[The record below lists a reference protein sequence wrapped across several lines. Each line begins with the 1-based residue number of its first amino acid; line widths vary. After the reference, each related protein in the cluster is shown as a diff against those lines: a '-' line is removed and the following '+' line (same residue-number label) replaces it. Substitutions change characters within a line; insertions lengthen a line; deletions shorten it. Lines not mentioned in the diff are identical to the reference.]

1 MTEEQRRERDN
12 RGMLVSAL
20 AFVGGL
26 VAEFLSNVAANQV
39 GPVRLQSWGTWSLV
53 LTGVAFAALILFAAR
68 RFATERTRAGAGAGP
83 VQPETAF
90 PPVPPLVGRDETVR
104 EVTACARRNGVVAVH
119 GPAGIGTSAVA
130 VTAGLELAPG
140 PGKQR
145 YIDLQ
150 GQSPRDPEN
159 MNRTMIRVLSVFGVR
174 SRYARTPQ
182 RAIAELVETLQGTG
196 IVLILDNAERAEQV
210 AWLARGVRGARVIVA
225 GDFQARD
232 LPDGVPQVPV
242 PRLNGDAGLVLL
254 AWQGEPS
261 GARAG
266 RPGRFGRLLGWLDR
280 RPAAANSVAGRI
292 SAEPAAA
299 AELAARYLGLP
310 RVAIEMGRWLAA
322 NPQLRLA
329 DVLQDLQAG
338 AQNTELD
345 YIIRRQLDGTS
356 GSARRLLGLLAQA
369 PVAELTQ
376 AAVAA
381 MADAGQERTADL
393 LAELSSRSLVEW
405 RRPSR
410 CRITPEARQL
420 AEPPPAKAAAAAQA
434 RLARHFAV
442 LAAAHAE
449 ALAPGRSQEAAMQA
463 VQWFRNE
470 DVTLLHLLIAPDPPA
485 RAAPHLWQAAAA
497 LDTWFAREHRL
508 EDRQAAAEAM
518 AEAAA
523 SLGDGT
529 AAAVAQ
535 LRLAALARERGDLTA
550 AAEGLERV
558 HSLLPGGDP
567 WRIQLHTEYTV
578 YFLTIGD
585 LHAARDHLLA
595 ARQARPRR
603 DAAGRITDLINQ
615 AALEIRCGELD
626 AAHVSLVQA
635 LDLAEESAD
644 TAGQAHANELLG
656 LVAYRNGHPHLASRA
671 WAQARTLYEQA
682 GDDLGRA
689 RCLQHEG
696 SARLA
701 QPGGDRAG
709 AAGLLTRSLTLRA
722 DQPPGIGAGLAH
734 LYLAEQAARKAETE
748 EVAWHCR
755 AGLTALHAWLREA
768 AEPPEVTAA
777 RARLADLQRG
787 VLSR

>member
-1 MTEEQRRERDN
+1 
-12 RGMLVSAL
+12 
-20 AFVGGL
+20 
-26 VAEFLSNVAANQV
+26 
-39 GPVRLQSWGTWSLV
+39 
-53 LTGVAFAALILFAAR
+53 
-68 RFATERTRAGAGAGP
+68 
-83 VQPETAF
+83 
-90 PPVPPLVGRDETVR
+90 
-104 EVTACARRNGVVAVH
+104 
-119 GPAGIGTSAVA
+119 
-130 VTAGLELAPG
+130 
-140 PGKQR
+140 
-145 YIDLQ
+145 
-150 GQSPRDPEN
+150 
-159 MNRTMIRVLSVFGVR
+159 
-174 SRYARTPQ
+174 
-182 RAIAELVETLQGTG
+182 
-196 IVLILDNAERAEQV
+196 
-210 AWLARGVRGARVIVA
+210 
-225 GDFQARD
+225 
-232 LPDGVPQVPV
+232 
-242 PRLNGDAGLVLL
+242 
-254 AWQGEPS
+254 
-261 GARAG
+261 
-266 RPGRFGRLLGWLDR
+266 
-280 RPAAANSVAGRI
+280 VAGRI

-322 NPQLRLA
+322 NPQFSLA
-329 DVLQDLQAG
+329 DVLQDLRAG
-338 AQNTELD
+338 AQNSELD
-345 YIIRRQLDGTS
+345 YIVRRQLDGTS
-356 GSARRLLGLLAQA
+356 GSARRLLALLAQA

-410 CRITPEARQL
+410 CRITPQARQL
-420 AEPPPAKAAAAAQA
+420 AEPPPAKAAAAAQV

-449 ALAPGRSQEAAMQA
+449 ALTPGQSQEAAMQA
-463 VQWFRNE
+463 AQWFRAE
-470 DVTLLHLLIAPDPPA
+470 DVALLHLLTAPDPPA
-485 RAAPHLWQAAAA
+485 RAAPHLWQVAAA
-497 LDTWFAREHRL
+497 LDTWFAREHRM

-535 LRLAALARERGDLTA
+535 LRLAALARERGDLA
-550 AAEGLERV
+550 AAAQGLERV

-578 YFLTIGD
+578 YFLTTGD
-585 LHAARDHLLA
+585 SHAARDHLLA
-595 ARQARPRR
+595 ARQARSRR
-603 DAAGRITDLINQ
+603 DPAGRITDLINQ
-615 AALEIRCGELD
+615 AALEIRCEELD

-635 LDLAEESAD
+635 LDLAEDSAD
-644 TAGQAHANELLG
+644 TAGQAHAHELLG

-682 GDDLGRA
+682 GDDLGQA

-709 AAGLLTRSLTLRA
+709 AVDMLNRSLILRA
-722 DQPPGIGAGLAH
+722 DQPPGIGAGLTH
-734 LYLAEQAARKAETE
+734 LYLAEQAARMAETE

-755 AGLTALHAWLREA
+755 AGLTALQAWVREA

-777 RARLADLQRG
+777 RTRLADLQRG